1 MLDMNQQISENM
13 LTEIPVK
20 IDTVKKRVLEKKF
33 TFAGI
38 LNPEKQLLIL
48 SQTQGE
54 VEKLNVEIGD
64 PVRQGEEIVKVD
76 DDILKANLLV
86 AEVNYEKAKKDLDRF
101 EKMIKQDGITQD
113 QLEKMRL
120 NFTNAEANYITLT
133 KKVEQTSIKAPF
145 NGYINQIFTKE
156 GAILGP
162 GVPVVEVVNIR
173 RFKATLNVSEAE
185 IMEIKKGM
193 EALIIPKVIDTI
205 QLKGIVETRAM
216 SANMAQQYAVEII
229 VDNPYPEIL
238 KGGMIAQIYLSSV
251 NTDPVLTIHRSLIR
265 GNTDE
270 NFVFRIQAGEARKT
284 IIHTGIGNDNFIEI
298 ISGLSEN
305 DLVIARGFNGLTN
318 GQKVKI
324 VYE

>member
-1 MLDMNQQISENM
+1 MNQQISENM